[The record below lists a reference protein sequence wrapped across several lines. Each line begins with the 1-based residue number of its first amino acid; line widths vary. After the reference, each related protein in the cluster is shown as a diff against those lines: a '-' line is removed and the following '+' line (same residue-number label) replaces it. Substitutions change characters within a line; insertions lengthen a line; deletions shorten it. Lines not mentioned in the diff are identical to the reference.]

1 MGKRF
6 FTDNHD
12 QPQMAHLIAFIGVV
26 AGAVIIGFGLWFVM
40 IGNQDGIQTLF
51 IGAGLMAGGGALEG
65 YERRIEGPGK

>member
-1 MGKRF
+1 MVKGF

-12 QPQMAHLIAFIGVV
+12 QPQMAHLIAFVGMVV
-26 AGAVIIGFGLWFVM
+26 GAVIIGFGLRFVM
-40 IGNQDGIQTLF
+40 TGNPDGIQTLF